1 MCKLAPPPRS
11 SEAVGRASRF
21 VALDGIRAVGALAVL
36 TTHVGFNSGD
46 SVNGRFAGFIG
57 RLDIGVALF
66 FVVSGFLLFRPH
78 VIAHLDAAPRP
89 ALARYFWRRL
99 VRIGPVLWITV
110 AATWLLLRRDE
121 GSGLYLAHAL
131 FVQIYIED
139 HHLHGLT
146 QMWSLATEVAFY
158 IVLPLLGWLMCRG
171 QRGRA
176 WVARVVPI
184 LLVMCALGPLWMAA
198 TTSLG
203 YDLPRLWLPAFIGW
217 FAAGMGLAVWTESR
231 ERGLVP
237 AGSLDTLAKHTGTSW
252 ALAAGVFALATTS
265 IAGPLDLTPPQ
276 PSEVAVKNVLY
287 LAIATLVVLP
297 CIPRSGTPSLGHRL
311 LSGRPGRFLGD
322 ISYGIFAYHVLIL
335 VLLERWMGLQSFDG
349 EFLARYVPTLVISVA
364 LASVSFYALESRL
377 MRWSRSAHLGLPRP
391 DEPSAAPSEQ
401 ALGRTPVR

>member
-57 RLDIGVALF
+57 RLDVGVALF

-78 VIAHLDAAPRP
+78 VIAHLDRGPRP
-89 ALARYFWRRL
+89 ALGRYFWRRI
-99 VRIGPVLWITV
+99 VRIVPVLWMAV
-110 AATWLLLRRDE
+110 VATWLLLRRDE
-121 GSGLYLAHAL
+121 DSGLYIAHAL
-131 FVQIYIED
+131 FVQIYVED

-146 QMWSLATEVAFY
+146 QMWSLATEVSFY
-158 IVLPLLGWLMCRG
+158 IVLPLIGWLLCRRW
-171 QRGRA
+171 QGRA
-176 WVARVVPI
+176 WIARVVPV
-184 LLVMCALGPLWMAA
+184 LLVLCVISPAWMAA

-217 FAAGMGLAVWTESR
+217 FAAGMALAVWSESR
-231 ERGLVP
+231 ERGLVSTE
-237 AGSLDTLAKHTGTSW
+237 AIDTLAGHTGTAW

-276 PSEVAVKNVLY
+276 PAEVAVKNVLY
-287 LAIATLVVLP
+287 LLIATLVVLP
-297 CIPRSGTPSLGHRL
+297 CIPRGGTPSLGHRM
-311 LSGRPGRFLGD
+311 LSGPPGRFLGD
-322 ISYGIFAYHVLIL
+322 VSYGIFAYHVLVL
-335 VLLERWMGLQSFDG
+335 VLLERLMGLQSFDG

-364 LASVSFYALESRL
+364 VAGVSYYAIERRL
-377 MRWSRSAHLGLPRP
+377 MRWSRSPHLGLPRP
-391 DEPSAAPSEQ
+391 DPPNATPSKQ
-401 ALGRTPVR
+401 VQGRTPVH